1 MRAAFLG
8 VIGLLATSRGIQ
20 AQTYANFGDP
30 RLKDVVE
37 KALENN
43 PGVWRA
49 FGEHEA
55 ALQWIPQL
63 HFLPEPMVGVTQYG
77 RSPET
82 RVGPRNTMLRGGGR
96 RNWAKKV
103 AAGGSN
109 RPVRPAPGKS
119 GKPPN
124 NPDASLLQA
133 RAYQEVCLDAELT
146 LRMETHQ
153 EGSNLE

>member
-8 VIGLLATSRGIQ
+8 VLGLLATAGGCRPK
-20 AQTYANFGDP
+20 TYANFGDA

-43 PGVWRA
+43 PGIRRA
-49 FGEHEA
+49 FGEGDYEA

-82 RVGPRNTMLRGGGR
+82 RVGPRKTMLRGGGR

-103 AAGGSN
+103 GGSN
-109 RPVRPAPGKS
+109 RPVRPAPENQANLRTI
-119 GKPPN
+119 PM
-124 NPDASLLQA
+124 ASLLQA